1 MIHQSKAK
9 IAEQAIQ
16 VLSRSPQSSM
26 EQVAEKLGIS
36 RATLYRHFKTRQM
49 LLKEITLSSYNIF
62 KSLIEPILQSDMRS
76 DEKLMKFV
84 RDFVP
89 TGARFYFLT
98 YNDMFLGDKE
108 VEALYKS
115 QSTYLERLAAQ
126 LKEDG
131 IISGD
136 VPDEWFAAAL
146 EFMIYG
152 AWEKI
157 YQGDLAVNKAP
168 ELILK
173 TILNGLSGK

>member
-1 MIHQSKAK
+1 MIHQSKGK
-9 IAEQAIQ
+9 ITEQAIQ
-16 VLSRSPQSSM
+16 VLSRNPQSSM

-62 KSLIEPILQSDMRS
+62 ISIIEPILQNDMKAE
-76 DEKLMKFV
+76 DKLVKFV
-84 RDFVP
+84 RDFVSR
-89 TGARFYFLT
+89 GARFYFLT

-108 VEALYKS
+108 IEALYKS
-115 QSTYLERLAAQ
+115 QSSYLEKLAVQ
-126 LKEDG
+126 LKADG
-131 IISGD
+131 VLCADISE
-136 VPDEWFAAAL
+136 EWFATSL

-168 ELILK
+168 ELILR
-173 TILNGLSGK
+173 TILKGLSDK